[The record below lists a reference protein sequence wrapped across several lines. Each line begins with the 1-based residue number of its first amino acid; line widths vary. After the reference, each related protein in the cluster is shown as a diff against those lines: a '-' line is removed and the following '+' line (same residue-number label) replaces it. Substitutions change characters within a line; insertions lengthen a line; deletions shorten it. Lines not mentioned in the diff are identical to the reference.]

1 MGKSLQSEVG
11 EMLQKW
17 VQYHLIPDHNE
28 FWFSW
33 DPSDPEDFRLLQKY
47 EESDGSI
54 AYLPNNLAKNLVS
67 LWDFMNLLMKK
78 DRPDGEHNKLYYL
91 MDEQWTKFTAY
102 DMRSALIDE
111 RQNPHMSP
119 AATSPMSHLK
129 TPTSPLPMRSPM
141 HLELASFKKSIKREA
156 SAYSTLKDDRYFDKF
171 QRDLFI
177 TAKSHDVSEILD
189 PTFTPGSSPEEQEL
203 FEAKQ
208 VFMYKVFN
216 ETLLT
221 DMGRAKVR
229 KYLKTTDAQAVW
241 KEYSEYM
248 TTSSKGASEKR
259 KITHYLTNTVL
270 DSQFRGTTQ
279 QFVLHFN
286 EQFRRLD
293 DLTDISERMPDSIKM
308 ALLQIA
314 VKDIPQLSI
323 VETLDEY
330 TSTTSGNGSFTHL
343 NYSSYY
349 NLLINACVRYDATK
363 TSTPSKRRNVY
374 AASGTQDFNTFEE
387 SHETHFSQDIDTP
400 TDDFY
405 QVHQTKHSRKPPTPL
420 SGFQKDHSS
429 EPSSA
434 KKPSAPKK
442 YDGPVYV
449 PAEVYKLLS
458 PEAVT
463 ALKKYN
469 SEALN
474 KMAKKRGIHVTD
486 ITDQVL
492 SIAETNIS
500 EEQVETN
507 QDEDEPEGEADPI
520 LDYINSQH
528 HQEDDMNHALQAYNI
543 MTSPFS
549 DTTPQRSI
557 NSVHTHLL
565 YHVAQAKQAQHG
577 SLVDRGANGGLA
589 GSDVRILSKSSRKCT
604 VTGIDQHQINGLDIV
619 QCAALV
625 KTNHGYVNLIMNEYA
640 YYGKGHTIH
649 SSGQSEWNKNQVD
662 DRSVKVGG

>member
-1 MGKSLQSEVG
+1 
-11 EMLQKW
+11 
-17 VQYHLIPDHNE
+17 
-28 FWFSW
+28 
-33 DPSDPEDFRLLQKY
+33 
-47 EESDGSI
+47 
-54 AYLPNNLAKNLVS
+54 
-67 LWDFMNLLMKK
+67 
-78 DRPDGEHNKLYYL
+78 
-91 MDEQWTKFTAY
+91 
-102 DMRSALIDE
+102 
-111 RQNPHMSP
+111 
-119 AATSPMSHLK
+119 
-129 TPTSPLPMRSPM
+129 
-141 HLELASFKKSIKREA
+141 
-156 SAYSTLKDDRYFDKF
+156 
-171 QRDLFI
+171 
-177 TAKSHDVSEILD
+177 
-189 PTFTPGSSPEEQEL
+189 
-203 FEAKQ
+203 
-208 VFMYKVFN
+208 
-216 ETLLT
+216 
-221 DMGRAKVR
+221 MGRTKGR

-259 KITHYLTNTVL
+259 KITYYLTNTML
-270 DSQFRGTTQ
+270 DNQFRGTTQ

-293 DLTDISERMPDSIKM
+293 DLTDISERMPESIKM
-308 ALLQIA
+308 ALLQNA
-314 VKDIPQLSI
+314 VKDIPQLRI

-330 TSTTSGNGSFTHL
+330 TSTTCGDGSSTHL

-374 AASGTQDFNTFEE
+374 AASGTQDFNTYEE
-387 SHETHFSQDIDTP
+387 SHETYFPQDIDTP

-405 QVHQTKHSRKPPTPL
+405 QVHQSKHSRKPPTPL
-420 SGFQKDHSS
+420 SGFQKDHSRKPTPAS
-429 EPSSA
+429 T
-434 KKPSAPKK
+434 KKPSASKK

-458 PEAVT
+458 PEAVI
-463 ALKKYN
+463 ALKEYN

-474 KMAKKRGIHVTD
+474 NMAKKRGFHVTD

-500 EEQVETN
+500 EEQVEAN
-507 QDEDEPEGEADPI
+507 QDEDEPEDGTDPI

-549 DTTPQRSI
+549 DATSQRSI

-604 VTGIDQHQINGLDIV
+604 VTGIDEHQINGLDIV

-649 SSGQSEWNKNQVD
+649 SSGQIEWNKNQVD
-662 DRSVKVGG
+662 DRSVKVGGSQCITTLDGYSFPLKCTGGLMYLNIMGKPTDEELLKYPSVHLTSIHEWDPSVLDYSHPEGDGEPLWACDPQHLDLLDPNFDTHGLYTKRAINTLSSLAGVQQSPPMVISSSKSPIQACQHKLKTETPDFDKYRPYFGWVNADTIRDTFKHTT